1 MLPCALAR
9 NVAVQEELEIQQ
21 EQPPRAHVVVVA
33 KSEWNQDRCK
43 KHRIYIYMYRYLR
56 ICTYLCDLVSKGSF
70 WLLRPLRLTWEQLS
84 DKYTTESMK
93 HSLHRFLGISKDA
106 LGALSRA
113 YAGTGFGDDTADWEG
128 HVRGDS
134 NSYLACSVVCSCCR
148 RGRHGCRRSSRGG
161 SSSGS
166 STAAAT
172 ATAAGGGAEGGGGG
186 GAGGRGVV
194 GGVVAAVAA
203 AVVGAA
209 VAAAEV

>member
-1 MLPCALAR
+1 M
-9 NVAVQEELEIQQ
+9 QET
-21 EQPPRAHVVVVA
+21 
-33 KSEWNQDRCK
+33 S
-43 KHRIYIYMYRYLR
+43 YIYMYRYLR